1 MPLDNNYFLLLVKVL
16 VAILFLVAIL
26 PLKNWL
32 EINRIRKKELR
43 WIDWLNEKPTKAEY
57 CAKYKQNPD
66 KIECDFCGAIRQLP
80 SLEMVMTSKPK
91 FGILNNKFDKY
102 THFKTYICSGC
113 GSELY
118 RERYEA

>member
-1 MPLDNNYFLLLVKVL
+1 MPLDNNYFLLLTKVA
-16 VAILFLVAIL
+16 VAILFLITIL

-32 EINRIRKKELR
+32 EIKRIRKKELR
-43 WIDWLNEKPTKAEY
+43 WMKWLNEKPTKAEY

-66 KIECDFCGAIRQLP
+66 KIECDFCGANRQLP

-113 GSELY
+113 GTELY
-118 RERYEA
+118 RESYEE